1 MRRKHLLIS
10 LFGILEMAFAD
21 PKDPSLTDETILRE
35 HFQRSQAH
43 TREILRKRE
52 AKRQEF
58 LDHAQVGRAGDS
70 CLAYEVESGN
80 CSISAAQF
88 DTYLPSYLPDSLE
101 SRSDES
107 IVLSASKA
115 RRAVFDQLLDRAFL
129 NAYQPDSME
138 PADPHARKTSDEYR
152 AIFKAIH
159 LPTLLMAFP
168 NIRVQV
174 FSASDSAWL
183 AARLG
188 DSKSGI
194 LPVTMPASKLPDTVL
209 ASLAKSVYG
218 EWSPIQRVSFGYLT
232 CFWLDRLP
240 SPQALEKLLPLLN
253 RIESQAKIGS
263 RSEAVRALR
272 NHKESCLEE
281 DTLRLSFRLAPPH
294 RSNDGDPGPAW
305 MQASS
310 SDLPA
315 SIKSL
320 VWTKFVRG
328 KKDTVGP
335 VRSDY
340 GFWIISKRSSKLI
353 SGNPTDSATCMA
365 RVEAKTRIEREA
377 KLLRSE
383 WERVSSKMEDPEKFD
398 LRSAL
403 IGQLSRQ
410 GGQPESLY
418 YRMREQ
424 WASRSL
430 RFTQDIEPLSG
441 LGVSP
446 KEGAETNE

>member
-1 MRRKHLLIS
+1 MRRKHLLFAI
-10 LFGILEMAFAD
+10 LGLLEMAAAD
-21 PKDPSLTDETILRE
+21 PKDPNLTDESLIRE
-35 HFQRSQAH
+35 HFQRSQAQA
-43 TREILRKRE
+43 REVLRIRD

-58 LDHAQVGRAGDS
+58 LDRAQVGRAGDT
-70 CLAYEVESGN
+70 CLAYDIESGE

-88 DTYLPSYLPDSLE
+88 DRYLPSYFPDSLE

-115 RRAVFDQLLDRAFL
+115 RRTVFDQLLDRAFL
-129 NAYQPDSME
+129 NAYQPDSMD
-138 PADPHARKTSDEYR
+138 PADPRARKTADEYR
-152 AIFKAIH
+152 AIFKTVH
-159 LPTLLMAFP
+159 LHTLLMAFP
-168 NIRVQV
+168 DIRVQV

-232 CFWLDRLP
+232 CSWLDRLP
-240 SPQALEKLLPLLN
+240 SPQALGKLLPLFS
-253 RIESQAKIGS
+253 RIESQAETGN
-263 RSEAVRALR
+263 RSEAILALR

-281 DTLRLSFRLAPPH
+281 DTLRLSFRLAPPS

-315 SIKSL
+315 SIKGL

-340 GFWIISKRSSKLI
+340 GLWIISKRSSELI
-353 SGNPTDSATCMA
+353 SGNPADSATCMA

-410 GGQPESLY
+410 GGQPESSY

-441 LGVSP
+441 LDVSP
-446 KEGAETNE
+446 KKGAETNE